1 MSSKN
6 KLYTITEISKELDLI
21 DLKGKKTKN
30 HTIRYWEKEFKQI
43 KPKYINKRRYY
54 TLKQLKLIK
63 LIKFLIK
70 NEGLTLKGVK
80 KVINPNL
87 NNLDDYDSDS
97 LKNKY
102 YKELFKKKTEIILE
116 KLKKIKSYGK
126 KNTYKSKI
134 GPRK

>member
-6 KLYTITEISKELDLI
+6 KLYTITEVSKELDLI

>member
-6 KLYTITEISKELDLI
+6 KLQTITEVSKELDLI

>member
-6 KLYTITEISKELDLI
+6 KLYTITEVSKELDLI

-102 YKELFKKKTEIILE
+102 YKELFKKKT
-116 KLKKIKSYGK
+116 
-126 KNTYKSKI
+126 
-134 GPRK
+134 